1 MKTHTSK
8 NVFSNLPPHT
18 PFAEMSSLRAT
29 RKKMRSALSCK
40 LAVAPDSDEHLGNH
54 SNHSNAVLEDV
65 WTADQL
71 LMNTDNSL
79 RMMMNNVNNT

>member
-1 MKTHTSK
+1 
-8 NVFSNLPPHT
+8 
-18 PFAEMSSLRAT
+18 MSSL
-29 RKKMRSALSCK
+29 ALSCK